1 MSKGARRPQPV
12 PLTITFHNDSPL
24 LPGVVWSNIP
34 RTGSQFGRALL
45 TVGDIMTAA
54 SSIRIENHPDQRY
67 QAFVVETAT
76 TETPPLLPPSTLLP
90 ADGNIF
96 LTLRMVPRQPSR
108 PQPTNQDVKGSKRG
122 GRRRRKTKRKP
133 KKRHRRKTR
142 KRRKRRVKRRR
153 RRNH

>member
-1 MSKGARRPQPV
+1 MSKGTRRPQPV

-24 LPGVVWSNIP
+24 HPGVVWSNIP
-34 RTGSQFGRALL
+34 RTGSQLGRALR
-45 TVGDIMTAA
+45 TVGDIMAAA

-67 QAFVVETAT
+67 QAFVVGTAT
-76 TETPPLLPPSTLLP
+76 ELALPLPPSTLLP

-96 LTLRMVPRQPSR
+96 LSLRMVPRQPST